1 MKEIFHRISVRRYED
16 RPVDKALA
24 EQVIRAAMAAPSAG
38 NQQPWEFY
46 VVTRKE
52 TLEAL
57 SKVSPYASCLAGA
70 PLGIAAV
77 YREDGRWPQY
87 CPQDMGAASQNLL
100 LAADSFGLGSVWLG
114 IAPLEER
121 MSAAASILGLP
132 EGQQVF
138 ALFPLGWPAESRP
151 QEDRFKPER
160 IHYID

>member
-16 RPVDKALA
+16 RPVDTALA

-46 VVTRKE
+46 VITKKE
-52 TLEAL
+52 VLEAL
-57 SKVSPYASCLAGA
+57 SRVSPYASCLAGA

-77 YREDGRWPQY
+77 YTEGCRWPQY
-87 CPQDMGAASQNLL
+87 CPQDMGAAAQNLL
-100 LAADSFGLGSVWLG
+100 LEADSLGLGSVWLG
-114 IAPLEER
+114 IAPLEDR
-121 MSAAASILGLP
+121 MEKAAAILGLP
-132 EGQQVF
+132 EGRRVF

-160 IHYID
+160 IHYIS